1 MHDLTVS
8 GNLLE
13 AVLWVGI
20 ALTLLAWAIRESGRR
35 RRLWRI
41 LAAAFLVFAV
51 SDVIES
57 QTGAWWRPLWLL
69 ALKAACIAVFLYGAR
84 EYRNICRAADSPPPD
99 AAPQADTSATEPPL
113 KGGEG

>member
-13 AVLWVGI
+13 AGLWAGI
-20 ALTLLAWAIRESGRR
+20 ALTLLAWASRESGRL
-35 RRLWRI
+35 RRLWAV
-41 LAAAFLVFAV
+41 LGVAFLVFAV

-69 ALKAACIAVFLYGAR
+69 ALKAVYIAVFLYGAM
-84 EYRNICRAADSPPPD
+84 EYRNISRAAGSPPPD
-99 AAPQADTSATEPPL
+99 AAPLADTSATEPPL
-113 KGGEG
+113 KGGDG